1 MRTKDELKRDI
12 EDVARQVGISEDAID
27 AILNC
32 KPLPRHKRQEPRVI
46 IGNRIWGSDLYA
58 VLNQYDISNDDFRE
72 AVITGKLSAYDE
84 DDGKEV
90 EIIHSICNANWT
102 KNPPGFRCEDL
113 EFRDVFDYYYKGDDI
128 KKFLRRWEEQKA
140 NPLPADQVPTLP
152 TIQTSADKLIKLTPV
167 QEDKYDAIEIAE
179 EYIRKFKGP
188 VPSIKEAVN
197 IVKLKLNGQKPYT
210 EKTIRKWIK
219 DSFKDERSHKRGR
232 PKKEQ

>member
-1 MRTKDELKRDI
+1 MGTIDDFKRDI

-140 NPLPADQVPTLP
+140 NPLPADQAATLP
-152 TIQTSADKLIKLTPV
+152 PVKTIEPKYATPD
-167 QEDKYDAIEIAE
+167 QEKKYDAREIAKK
-179 EYIRKFKGP
+179 YIDGCKKGS
-188 VPSIKEAVN
+188 VPSIKEA
-197 IVKLKLNGQKPYT
+197 IAKVKAKLAGSHYT
-210 EKTIRKWIK
+210 EDTIRNWIK
-219 DSFKDERSHKRGR
+219 DLFPPESRKPGRR
-232 PKKEQ
+232 PKKT